1 MTARIGAPEYP
12 GAAAPENSLNPQD
25 TYTLNMGPQHPSTH
39 GVLRL
44 KLTLRGERVI
54 AVEPVIGYSHRAH
67 EKMAETR
74 TYAQFLPNTSRQ
86 DYLSGLIY
94 NVAWV
99 EAVEK
104 LAGIPVPE
112 RALVARVI
120 LSEFNRISSH
130 LLWVGAFLA
139 DLGAL
144 TPFLYTFDDREAILG
159 LLETVTGSRLTYCT
173 GRFGGLSKDLDD
185 DFPRRAREVLARLRA
200 RWPELVGLIEDNV
213 IFRQRTMGVGV
224 LTVEQCRSWGVT
236 GPVLRASGVPYD
248 VRKAEPY
255 GAYPRF
261 AFDIPT
267 RPEGDVF
274 ARYMVRI
281 AEMEQSVRIIEQA
294 LDALPAGPILTEG
307 SLGVRKRLK
316 PPAAT
321 LYYAVETARGAYGI
335 VIVSEGGTEPY
346 RAKFRTP
353 SYANLASLY
362 DMMPGTMVA
371 DAVAVLGSLDV
382 VMPEIDR

>member
-1 MTARIGAPEYP
+1 MSLSAPDLED
-12 GAAAPENSLNPQD
+12 PQD

-94 NVAWV
+94 NLAWV

-104 LAGIPVPE
+104 LASIPVPE

-120 LSEFNRISSH
+120 LAEFNRISSH

-139 DLGAL
+139 DLGAV
-144 TPFLYTFDDREAILG
+144 TPFLYTFDDREAIVG

-173 GRFGGLSKDLDD
+173 GRFGGLSKDLDA
-185 DFPRRAREVLARLRA
+185 DFPRRAREVLVRLRA
-200 RWPELVGLIEDNV
+200 RWPELEGLIEDNV

-224 LTVEQCRSWGVT
+224 MTEEQCRHWGVT

-248 VRKAEPY
+248 VRKMEPY
-255 GAYPRF
+255 GAYPRY
-261 AFDIPT
+261 AFTIPT

-281 AEMEQSVRIIEQA
+281 AEMEQSCRIIEQA
-294 LDALPAGPILTEG
+294 LDGLPEGPILQEG
-307 SLGVRKRLK
+307 SIGVKKRLK
-316 PPAAT
+316 PPAGT
-321 LYYAVETARGAYGI
+321 LYYAVESARGAYGI
-335 VIVSEGGTEPY
+335 VLTSEGGTEPF

-353 SYANLASLY
+353 SYANLAALQ
-362 DMMPGTMVA
+362 DMMPGSMVA
-371 DAVAVLGSLDV
+371 DAVAILGSLDV

>member
-1 MTARIGAPEYP
+1 MSAPVSTEP
-12 GAAAPENSLNPQD
+12 LD

-44 KLTLRGERVI
+44 KLTLRGERVLD
-54 AVEPVIGYSHRAH
+54 VDPVIGYSHRAH
-67 EKMAETR
+67 EKMAEGR
-74 TYAQFLPNTSRQ
+74 TYAQFFPNTSRQ

-94 NVAWV
+94 NVAWA

-104 LAGIPVPE
+104 LGNIAVPE

-130 LLWVGAFLA
+130 LLWVGAFLM
-139 DLGAL
+139 DLGAA
-144 TPFLYTFDDREAILG
+144 TPFLYSFDDREAILG
-159 LLETVTGSRLTYCT
+159 LLETVTGSRLTYGT
-173 GRFGGLSKDLDD
+173 ARFGGLSKDLDD
-185 DFPRRAREVLARLRA
+185 DFPRRAREVITRLKA
-200 RWPELVGLIEDNV
+200 RWPEFEDLVEGNV
-213 IFRQRTMGVGV
+213 IFRQRTQGVGV
-224 LTVEQCRSWGVT
+224 MSQEVCRKWGVT
-236 GPVLRASGVPYD
+236 GPVARASGIACD

-261 AFDIPT
+261 AFEIPT
-267 RPEGDVF
+267 RTEGDVF

-281 AEMEQSVRIIEQA
+281 AEMQQSVRIIEQA

-307 SLGVRKRLK
+307 SIGVRKRLK
-316 PPAAT
+316 PAAGT
-321 LYYAVETARGAYGI
+321 QYYAVESARGAYGI
-335 VIVSEGGTEPY
+335 LIVSEGGTEPW

-353 SYANLASLY
+353 SYANLAAMQ
-362 DMMPGTMVA
+362 DVMRDTMVA
-371 DAVAVLGSLDV
+371 DAVAILGSIDV

>member
-1 MTARIGAPEYP
+1 MTLSTPSTADPTP
-12 GAAAPENSLNPQD
+12 PLD

-44 KLTLRGERVI
+44 KLTLRGERVV

-67 EKMAETR
+67 EKMAENR

-94 NVAWV
+94 NLAWV

-104 LAGIPVPE
+104 MAGIEVPE

-120 LSEFNRISSH
+120 LAEFNRISSH

-139 DLGAL
+139 DLGAF

-185 DFPRRAREVLARLRA
+185 DFPRRAREVVAKLKA
-200 RWPELVGLIEDNV
+200 RWPELVGLIQDNV
-213 IFRQRTMGVGV
+213 IFRQRTEGVGRM
-224 LTVEQCRSWGVT
+224 TIEQCRRWGVT

-248 VRKAEPY
+248 IRKMEPY

-261 AFDIPT
+261 EFDIPT
-267 RPEGDVF
+267 RTEGDVF
-274 ARYMVRI
+274 ARYLVRI

-294 LDALPAGPILTEG
+294 LDALPAGPILAAG
-307 SLGVRKRLK
+307 SLGVKKRLK
-316 PPAAT
+316 PPAGT
-321 LYYAVETARGAYGI
+321 YYSAAESARGAYGI

-353 SYANLASLY
+353 SYANLAALQE
-362 DMMPGTMVA
+362 MMPGTMVA

-382 VMPEIDR
+382 VLPEIDR

>member
-1 MTARIGAPEYP
+1 
-12 GAAAPENSLNPQD
+12 
-25 TYTLNMGPQHPSTH
+25 MGPQHPSTH

-67 EKMAETR
+67 EKMAENR

-94 NVAWV
+94 NLAWV

-104 LAGIPVPE
+104 LASIPVPE

-120 LSEFNRISSH
+120 LAEFNRISSH

-139 DLGAL
+139 DLGAV
-144 TPFLYTFDDREAILG
+144 TPFLYTFDDREAILS
-159 LLETVTGSRLTYCT
+159 LLESVTGSRLTYCT
-173 GRFGGLSKDLDD
+173 GRFGGLSQDLDA
-185 DFPRRAREVLARLRA
+185 DFPRRAGEVLARLRR
-200 RWPELVGLIEDNV
+200 RWPELAGLIEDNV

-224 LTVEQCRSWGVT
+224 MTEEQCRHWGVT
-236 GPVLRASGVPYD
+236 GPVLRASGAPYD
-248 VRKAEPY
+248 IRKVEPY
-255 GAYPRF
+255 GAYPRYEF
-261 AFDIPT
+261 AIPT

-281 AEMEQSVRIIEQA
+281 AEMEQSCRIIEQA
-294 LDALPAGPILTEG
+294 LDGLPGGPILTAG
-307 SLGVRKRLK
+307 SLGVKKRLK
-316 PPAAT
+316 PPVGT
-321 LYYAVETARGAYGI
+321 LYYAVESARGAYGI

-353 SYANLASLY
+353 SYANLAALQ

>member
-1 MTARIGAPEYP
+1 VP
-12 GAAAPENSLNPQD
+12 AAPSPELPDD

-44 KLTLRGERVI
+44 KLTLRGERVL

-67 EKMAETR
+67 EKMAENR

-104 LAGIPVPE
+104 LANIEVPE

-120 LSEFNRISSH
+120 LSEFNRVSSH
-130 LLWVGAFLA
+130 LLWIGAFLA
-139 DLGAL
+139 DLGAF

-159 LLETVTGSRLTYCT
+159 LLESVTGSRLTYCT
-173 GRFGGLSKDLDD
+173 GRFGGLSRDLDA
-185 DFPRRAREVLARLRA
+185 DFPRRAREVIAQLRR
-200 RWPELVGLIEDNV
+200 RWPELEGLIQDNV
-213 IFRQRTMGVGV
+213 IFRQRTEGVGV
-224 LTVEQCRSWGVT
+224 LTEAQCRSWGVT

-255 GAYPRF
+255 GAYPRY

-267 RPEGDVF
+267 RTEGDVF
-274 ARYMVRI
+274 ARYLVRI
-281 AEMEQSVRIIEQA
+281 AEMVQSVRIIEQA
-294 LDALPAGPILTEG
+294 LDTLPAGPILNDG
-307 SLGVRKRLK
+307 SIGVRKRLK
-316 PPAAT
+316 PPVGT
-321 LYYAVETARGAYGI
+321 LYHNVESARGAYGI
-335 VIVSEGGTEPY
+335 IIVSEGGTEPY

-371 DAVAVLGSLDV
+371 DAVAILGSLDV